1 MSYMIDS
8 GIWSSVFAV
17 PASVVD
23 DHIRMCSPLSLKILL
38 VMLRHPGVPVDAGW
52 LSAQL
57 NISPADITDA
67 LGYWIGAGIVSDS
80 NRPAVPAPARPEPSA
95 QAPAPAAS
103 APAVVSERKNT
114 ETGQKLVTISSR
126 PKISREDIAE
136 LSSANPTI
144 GQLLQ
149 EAQQVL
155 GAPLTPVESEILTA
169 LCSYYGLHPD
179 VVLMLLQ
186 YCVSIGHKSMN
197 FVEKTAA
204 SWIELGITTHE
215 QVEQEIVR
223 LTRDNENES
232 KIVRA
237 FQLYGRGLTSKEKEY
252 VARWF
257 ALGLDEKILFLACER
272 SVENTG
278 KASFAYA
285 DKLLTS
291 WKSKGISTIKA
302 ALDDLN
308 AGASRSSAAQ
318 NKSARTGGDSSI
330 DMSRLHEMLHSEF
343 RD

>member
-252 VARWF
+252 VVRPRPGRKNPLSRLRAVGRKYRESLFCLCGQASYLLEIQRGFHHQGRAGRSECGYLPFVCGAEQVRPDRRRFLDRHVQAAR
-257 ALGLDEKILFLACER
+257 D
-272 SVENTG
+272 
-278 KASFAYA
+278 
-285 DKLLTS
+285 
-291 WKSKGISTIKA
+291 
-302 ALDDLN
+302 
-308 AGASRSSAAQ
+308 AAQ
-318 NKSARTGGDSSI
+318 
-330 DMSRLHEMLHSEF
+330 
-343 RD
+343 

>member
-126 PKISREDIAE
+126 PNFPAPIPPLASSFRRPSRC
-136 LSSANPTI
+136 SAHRLPRSKARFLPHFAVI
-144 GQLLQ
+144 
-149 EAQQVL
+149 
-155 GAPLTPVESEILTA
+155 TA
-169 LCSYYGLHPD
+169 CIR
-179 VVLMLLQ
+179 ML
-186 YCVSIGHKSMN
+186 
-197 FVEKTAA
+197 F
-204 SWIELGITTHE
+204 
-215 QVEQEIVR
+215 
-223 LTRDNENES
+223 
-232 KIVRA
+232 
-237 FQLYGRGLTSKEKEY
+237 
-252 VARWF
+252 
-257 ALGLDEKILFLACER
+257 
-272 SVENTG
+272 
-278 KASFAYA
+278 
-285 DKLLTS
+285 
-291 WKSKGISTIKA
+291 
-302 ALDDLN
+302 
-308 AGASRSSAAQ
+308 
-318 NKSARTGGDSSI
+318 
-330 DMSRLHEMLHSEF
+330 
-343 RD
+343 